1 MAGRV
6 LGRFWQAALDANSA
20 EQVLTL
26 RVEVEYIMY
35 VMLLLETSLA
45 PYRHASRAAL
55 AKVGERVP
63 LASSQRFL

>member
-26 RVEVEYIMY
+26 RAEVEYIMY
-35 VMLLLETSLA
+35 VRLLLETGLE
-45 PYRHASRAAL
+45 PHRHVCSAAL
-55 AKVGERVP
+55 VKLGERVP
-63 LASSQRFL
+63 LASQSFL

>member
-35 VMLLLETSLA
+35 VMLHLLETSLA
-45 PYRHASRAAL
+45 PYRHTSRAAL

-63 LASSQRFL
+63 LASQ